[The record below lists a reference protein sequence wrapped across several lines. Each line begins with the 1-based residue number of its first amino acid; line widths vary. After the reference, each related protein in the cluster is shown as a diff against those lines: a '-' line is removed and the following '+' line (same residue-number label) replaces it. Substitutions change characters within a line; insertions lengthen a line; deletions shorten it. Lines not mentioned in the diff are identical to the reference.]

1 MKILAVAWLIV
12 LSGIAA
18 CGEHQ
23 SEATSSGTQTPPDP
37 TVEGVVFRRSIAGE
51 PDSLD
56 PHRSEEA
63 STADILRDLYEGL
76 TSESPDGTILPG
88 VASRWEISED
98 GRVYRF
104 HLRPNARW
112 SNGDDVTADD
122 FVAGLRRSADPGTGS
137 SYSQILDPIE
147 NADAV
152 LAGHAAVETLGVTAI
167 DPHLLEIRLKA
178 PTPYFLGL
186 LSHSVTYPIHRPS
199 LALHGDRFARPGTLV
214 SNGPF
219 VLDDWVVQSHVKLT
233 KNARYWGASEVRLDT
248 VLYYSLEEPAT
259 ELKRYQAGD
268 LDFTESIPNARF
280 KWIRENFDDELR
292 IGPYLGIYYYMFNI
306 TRPPFDDAGLRK
318 ALNLAV
324 DRQILTEKVTGVGE
338 LPAFGFVPPG
348 VGGYESRRF
357 PWADWDDDAR
367 LESARELYAEAGY
380 DDDNPLRVQLYY
392 NTGENHKKIALAI
405 SSMWRQALGVQTEL
419 INEELRVLLD
429 HRRDRSRWEL
439 MRLGWVGDYDDPN
452 TFLEIMQSGHGQND
466 TGFSDPLFDELVSD
480 ASRELNP
487 VRRMEMLAKAEQ
499 RMIDQYPVV
508 PLYFYVTKRLVKPWV
523 QGYEPGIMDHN
534 DSRDLSIDTGARGF

>member
-1 MKILAVAWLIV
+1 MKIVTVAGLII
-12 LSGIAA
+12 LSGLGA
-18 CGEHQ
+18 CSERQ
-23 SEATSSGTQTPPDP
+23 SAGNSTGARTQPVPK
-37 TVEGVVFRRSIAGE
+37 VEGIVFRRSIAGE

-63 STADILRDLYEGL
+63 STADVLRDLYEGL
-76 TSESPDGTILPG
+76 TTESPDGTILPG

-104 HLRPNARW
+104 HLRPDARW
-112 SNGDDVTADD
+112 SNGDDVTAED
-122 FVAGLRRSADPGTGS
+122 FVAGLRRSADPKTGS

-152 LAGHAAVETLGVTAI
+152 LAGRAAVETLGVTAI
-167 DPHLLEIRLKA
+167 DKHLLEIRLKA

-186 LSHSVTYPIHRPS
+186 LSHSATYPIHGPS

-214 SNGPF
+214 SNGAF
-219 VLDDWVVQSHVKLT
+219 VLDEWVVQSHLKLT
-233 KNARYWGASEVRLDT
+233 KNARYWGASELELDT
-248 VLYYSLEEPAT
+248 VLYHSLEEPAS

-268 LDFTESIPNARF
+268 LDFTESIPNTRF

-292 IGPYLGIYYYMFNI
+292 IAPYLGIYYYMFNI
-306 TRPPFDDAGLRK
+306 TRPPFDNAGLRK

-348 VGGYESRRF
+348 VSGYESRRF

-367 LESARELYAEAGY
+367 LEAARGLYAEAGY

-452 TFLEIMQSGHGQND
+452 TFLEIMQTDHGQND
-466 TGFSDPLFDELVSD
+466 TGFSDPLFDELVSN

-487 VRRMEMLAKAEQ
+487 VRRMEMLAEAEQ

-523 QGYEPGIMDHN
+523 QGYKPGIMDHN
-534 DSRDLSIDTGARGF
+534 YSRDLSIDTGARGF

>member
-1 MKILAVAWLIV
+1 MKIVTVAGLII
-12 LSGIAA
+12 LSGLGA
-18 CGEHQ
+18 CSERQ
-23 SEATSSGTQTPPDP
+23 SAGNSIGVRTQPVPK
-37 TVEGVVFRRSIAGE
+37 VEGVVFRRSIAGE

-63 STADILRDLYEGL
+63 STADVLRDLYEGL
-76 TSESPDGTILPG
+76 TTESPDGTILPG

-104 HLRPNARW
+104 HLRPDARW
-112 SNGDDVTADD
+112 SNGDDVTAED
-122 FVAGLRRSADPGTGS
+122 FVAGLRRSADPKTGS

-152 LAGHAAVETLGVTAI
+152 LAGRAAVETLAVSAI
-167 DPHLLEIRLKA
+167 DKHLLEIRLKA

-186 LSHSVTYPIHRPS
+186 LSHSATYPIHGPS

-214 SNGPF
+214 SNGAF
-219 VLDDWVVQSHVKLT
+219 VLDEWVVQSHLKLT
-233 KNARYWGASEVRLDT
+233 KNARYWGASELELDT
-248 VLYYSLEEPAT
+248 VLYYSLEEPAS

-268 LDFTESIPNARF
+268 LDFTESIPNTRF
-280 KWIRENFDDELR
+280 KWIQENFDDELR
-292 IGPYLGIYYYMFNI
+292 IAPYLGIYYYMFNI
-306 TRPPFDDAGLRK
+306 TRPPFDNAGLRK

-348 VGGYESRRF
+348 VGGYESRHF
-357 PWADWDDDAR
+357 LWADWDDDAR
-367 LESARELYAEAGY
+367 LEAARGLYAEAGY

-452 TFLEIMQSGHGQND
+452 TFLEIMQTDHGQND
-466 TGFSDPLFDELVSD
+466 TGFSDPLFDELVSK

-487 VRRMEMLAKAEQ
+487 VRRMEMLAEAEQ

-523 QGYEPGIMDHN
+523 QGYKPGIMDHN
-534 DSRDLSIDTGARGF
+534 YSRDLSIDTGARGF